1 MHAPAEN
8 HMPEGQKYASL
19 LDQFAAAIQMA
30 RDGEYAAAVP
40 LLEGLTFQFAPTM
53 LAYARLRASGA
64 EVAEFIHQ
72 GETFRFQMHPWY
84 MGIDMFHA
92 EGKFYEAQELE
103 YLRTHVP
110 PGGVMVDVGANTGN
124 HTVYLARFLC
134 PRLIIPVEPIDVAAD
149 LIRANAE
156 LNNATIDERGLGV
169 AASNEPGTLEM
180 AIVRDMM
187 MAKVNPHAQKKVS
200 VRAVRLDDL
209 IPEKVDFLKIDVE
222 GFEMNV
228 LEGARR
234 IVAEGR
240 PQIMLEATEET
251 RDPLMAY
258 LAERG
263 YERVAECRNNL
274 YANIFFRHK
283 GGRPASTI

>member
-1 MHAPAEN
+1 
-8 HMPEGQKYASL
+8 MPQSPKYANL

-64 EVAEFIHQ
+64 EIAEFSHA

-103 YLRTHVP
+103 YLRTRVP
-110 PGGVMVDVGANTGN
+110 PGGVFVDVGANTGN
-124 HTVYLARFLC
+124 HSIFLGRFLR
-134 PRLIIPVEPIDVAAD
+134 PRLLIPVEPIDVAAD
-149 LIRANAE
+149 LVRANAK
-156 LNNATIDERGLGV
+156 LNGAVIDERGLGV
-169 AASNEPGTLEM
+169 AASNEPGMLEM

-187 MAKVNPHAQKKVS
+187 MAKVDPDAQKKVT

-234 IVAEGR
+234 IVTEDR
-240 PQIMLEATEET
+240 PQIMLEATDAT
-251 RDPLMAY
+251 RGPLMSHLEGLDY
-258 LAERG
+258 V
-263 YERVAECRNNL
+263 RVAECRNNL

-283 GGRPASTI
+283 GG